1 MRKQLSKRLG
11 MADIRHTIS
20 SFCEGKISSLQTC
33 EALQIGKTRLYQLRT
48 DFLLAKGLGRASVW
62 TPKSSGGHH
71 KSPWPA
77 EVSSFLKKVLSH
89 HYSYA
94 FAASEVLRLFSF
106 KLDCS
111 QIRNWA
117 LKQGIISQTPKPRP
131 PIHTR
136 RWQRTNVGELWQLD
150 ATTERWFFPDKT
162 HFTLLNMI
170 DDCSRL
176 QLSCDLYQYE
186 RVTSYIHTL
195 YKAFMK
201 YGLPLQIYVDQA
213 SFFRAS
219 SPERLTL
226 LGARLKFYD
235 ISFVLANS
243 PEAKGK
249 VERIHQVWQSRL
261 PAYFQVNHL
270 TAQTPLNII
279 NEHLDVMRIH
289 RNENETHREI
299 ADTPLNVWNQA
310 IRQHPT
316 KLRPVPKDP
325 WWEYVWSD
333 WISATVGPR
342 GKVAFGNLS
351 LPTQAKNGTRVWI
364 CVHVDNSFSVLANKP
379 MSSKYP
385 VVLFSSKP

>member
-1 MRKQLSKRLG
+1 
-11 MADIRHTIS
+11 
-20 SFCEGKISSLQTC
+20 
-33 EALQIGKTRLYQLRT
+33 
-48 DFLLAKGLGRASVW
+48 
-62 TPKSSGGHH
+62 
-71 KSPWPA
+71 
-77 EVSSFLKKVLSH
+77 
-89 HYSYA
+89 
-94 FAASEVLRLFSF
+94 
-106 KLDCS
+106 
-111 QIRNWA
+111 
-117 LKQGIISQTPKPRP
+117 
-131 PIHTR
+131 
-136 RWQRTNVGELWQLD
+136 
-150 ATTERWFFPDKT
+150 
-162 HFTLLNMI
+162 MI

-186 RVTSYIHTL
+186 QISSYIRTL
-195 YKAFMK
+195 HKAFMK

-219 SPERLTL
+219 SPERLTH

-270 TAQTPLNII
+270 TAQTPLNVI
-279 NEHLDVMRIH
+279 NEHLDLMRIH

-299 ADTPLNVWNQA
+299 SDTPLNVWNQS
-310 IRQHPT
+310 IRQHHT

-325 WWEYVWSD
+325 WWKYVWSD
-333 WISATVGPR
+333 WISATVGPK

-379 MSSKYP
+379 MSTKYP
-385 VVLFSSKP
+385 IVLFSSKP